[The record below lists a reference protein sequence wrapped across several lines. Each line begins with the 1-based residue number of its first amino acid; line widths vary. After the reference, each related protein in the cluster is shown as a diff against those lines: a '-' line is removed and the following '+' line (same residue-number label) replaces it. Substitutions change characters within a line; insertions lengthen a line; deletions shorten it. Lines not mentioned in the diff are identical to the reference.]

1 MKMTQTTA
9 KYPKYDDNILAGT
22 KSTKT
27 KQVLKDNA
35 KQTHY
40 NKTKPDYGT

>member
-22 KSTKT
+22 KSTET
-27 KQVLKDNA
+27 KNDLKDNV
-35 KQTHY
+35 KQTR
-40 NKTKPDYGT
+40 

>member
-22 KSTKT
+22 KSTET